1 MSSHRIL
8 QGALLL
14 LSTVSLAAPADRT
27 DTPKS
32 IGAFT
37 AAQAASGRVAV
48 ESSCGIC
55 HLKSLRGRAGEPDE
69 SPAFDELPRKFQDFI
84 KTGYVPPLVGEEF
97 MAKWKGKT
105 IVQLAEN
112 LGSAGK
118 SFPTAG
124 MDDKTYLE
132 IAAYVLQMNGA
143 RAGDQELTA
152 TSLLTVGEA
161 LGTPKKLA
169 AR

>member
-1 MSSHRIL
+1 MSSHRLL
-8 QGALLL
+8 QAALVL
-14 LSTVSLAAPADRT
+14 LSAASLPALSDSVEA
-27 DTPKS
+27 PKS
-32 IGAFT
+32 GAYT
-37 AAQAASGRVAV
+37 ATQAASGKVAV

-55 HLKSLRGRAGEPDE
+55 HLRSLRGRSGEPDE
-69 SPAFDELPRKFQDFI
+69 SPAFDALPRSFQDFI

-97 MAKWKGKT
+97 LAKWKGKT

-124 MDDKTYLE
+124 MDDKTYLQ
-132 IAAYVLQMNGA
+132 IAAYVLQLNGVP
-143 RAGDQELTA
+143 AGDRELTA
-152 TSLLTVGEA
+152 DSPLTVDAAMGMRKA
-161 LGTPKKLA
+161 A